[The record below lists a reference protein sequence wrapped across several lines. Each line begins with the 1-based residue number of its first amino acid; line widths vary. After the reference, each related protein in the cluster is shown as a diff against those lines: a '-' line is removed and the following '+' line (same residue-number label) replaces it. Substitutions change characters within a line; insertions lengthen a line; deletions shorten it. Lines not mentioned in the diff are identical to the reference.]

1 MERPIIT
8 LTEAAIQK
16 LRAFEDK
23 DEHRGM
29 AVRIAVREDGPAAF
43 RYELQFV
50 PRSDKAAEDEVVDV
64 DGVLLYIEQE
74 SVLRLEGA
82 TLDFVE
88 QSDRSGFKFDN
99 PNLPPLLNNPIAR
112 RVHQILEE
120 QINPGVASHG
130 GHVTLMDVSEGK
142 VYLKLGGGCQGC
154 GMVDVTLRQGIE
166 TTLRAEI
173 PEITEVLDTTD
184 HASGTNPYYEPDK

>member
-1 MERPIIT
+1 MARPSIR
-8 LTEAAIQK
+8 LTKAAIEK
-16 LRAFEDK
+16 IRASQDH
-23 DEHRGM
+23 DERREM

-43 RYELQFV
+43 QYALHFV
-50 PRSDKAAEDEVVDV
+50 PRSDKAAEDEAVDV
-64 DGVLLYIEQE
+64 DGVLLYIEEE
-74 SVLRLEGA
+74 SVPRLEGV

-88 QSDRSGFKFDN
+88 QFDRSGFKFDN
-99 PNLPPLLNNPIAR
+99 PNLPPLFDDPLAR

-120 QINPGVASHG
+120 KINPGVAGHG
-130 GHVTLMDVSEGK
+130 GHVTLMGVREGK
-142 VYLKLGGGCQGC
+142 VYLQLGGGCQGC